1 MAIKGTAPAGAL
13 FVVLLTACSGGIEPA
28 PEPVASVTI
37 APNNPT
43 LVPLQTTQLSAT
55 LKDAS
60 GTTLSGR
67 TVTWTSSAA
76 GVASVSGSGLVTA
89 ASAGSAN
96 ISATSEGKSASVTV
110 TVLDGSLIG
119 IAGGQATG
127 ASGKVTVTVPA
138 GALPTLTP
146 ITIVPVPNP
155 PSDPGL
161 VPGTVYDF
169 GPDGTQFTQA
179 VTLRIKYDP
188 TLLGPGANPA
198 QFRVAKLSGTTWT
211 PLAGSTVDVGTNI
224 VTGLT
229 SSFSEYGVVET
240 PAPVQ
245 SVVVGG
251 QGFIVVGQAAQFTA
265 TLSDAGGHVLTGRV
279 VTWSSSNGTIA
290 SVSTTSGLVT
300 GLAAGGPVTITA
312 TSEGKSGSA
321 PVTVTAPV
329 PPVFVTGRVIDY
341 TTQNGIANAT
351 VTIADDAGVTV
362 GTAVTRADGGF
373 SSTGLTVL
381 HPASGGFLQTQATGY
396 VSARVRIQ
404 AFTPGG
410 TTVTETVPLVP
421 QSSLLGGISGTVRNA
436 RTSQPISGA
445 NISLTI
451 VGDITFNRTTTSDG
465 SGNFSFTQLQAGTY
479 NLDATAGADFSIASR
494 TGVAVGNSGVTPGQD
509 IILSPF
515 GEIRI
520 VLTWGSQPSD
530 LDSHLTGPLTGGGRF
545 HVYYASRGN
554 LTSAPFASLD
564 LDDVSGNGPETIT
577 IAQITAGGVYRYSV
591 HDFSNRASTTSS
603 ALGSS
608 GAKVQVYDTRGV
620 AHDFFVPG
628 GAGTLWTVFEL
639 TGPPDN
645 PVITPLNT
653 MGFTDSS
660 GGITSPPALR
670 GIATDAEL
678 IGRAGQQRKTKP
690 R

>member
-1 MAIKGTAPAGAL
+1 MARKRLTLVAM
-13 FVVLLTACSGGIEPA
+13 LLAACSGGTGGPD

-37 APNNPT
+37 APANPT

-55 LKDAS
+55 LKDAA
-60 GTTLSGR
+60 GATLSGR
-67 TVTWTSSAA
+67 SITWSSSATT
-76 GVASVSGSGLVTA
+76 VASVSGTGLVTA
-89 ASAGSAN
+89 VLAGTTTVTAS
-96 ISATSEGKSASVTV
+96 SEGRNASVTV
-110 TVLDGSLIG
+110 TVRDGSLIG
-119 IAGGQATG
+119 VAGGQATG
-127 ASGKVTVTVPA
+127 ASGKVTITVPA
-138 GALPTLTP
+138 GALPTATP

-155 PSDPGL
+155 PVTG
-161 VPGTVYDF
+161 VIEGTAYDF
-169 GPDGTQFTQA
+169 GPEGLQFTQP
-179 VTLRIKYDP
+179 VIIRIKYDP
-188 TLLGPGANPA
+188 GQLGSGANPA
-198 QFRVAKLSGTTWT
+198 QFRVAKLIGNTWT
-211 PLAGSTVDVGTNI
+211 PLPGSSVDVATAT
-224 VTGLT
+224 VTGQT

-245 SVVVGG
+245 TVVVAG
-251 QGFIVVGQAAQFTA
+251 QGFIVLGQAVQFTA
-265 TLSDAGGHVLTGRV
+265 TLSDAGGHALSGRV

-290 SVSTTSGLVT
+290 SVSSTGLVT

-321 PVTVTAPV
+321 PITVTAPV
-329 PPVFVTGRVIDY
+329 QPVFVRGRVIDF

-351 VTIADDAGVTV
+351 VNILDNVGVVV
-362 GTAVTRADGGF
+362 GSATTQADGSF
-373 SSTGLTVL
+373 SSTALTVFQ
-381 HPASGGFLQTQATGY
+381 PASGGFVQAQATGY
-396 VSARVRIQ
+396 VSARVRIG

-410 TTVTETVPLVP
+410 TTVAETVPLVP

-436 RTSQPISGA
+436 RTSLAISGA

-451 VGDITFNRTTTSDG
+451 VGDINFNRTTTSDG

-479 NLDATAGADFSIASR
+479 NLDATATDFSIASR

-509 IILSPF
+509 IILSPS
-515 GEIRI
+515 GGSEVRI

-530 LDSHLTGPLTGGGRF
+530 LDSHLTGPSSGGGRF
-545 HVYYASRGN
+545 HVYFASRGS
-554 LTSAPFASLD
+554 LTAAPFAALD

-577 IAQITAGGVYRYSV
+577 IAQFTAGGVYRYSV
-591 HDFSNRASTTSS
+591 HDFSNRTSTTSS

-608 GAKVQVYDTRGV
+608 GAKVQVYDSRGV

-645 PVITPLNT
+645 PVITPVNT
-653 MGFTDSS
+653 MGFADNS
-660 GGITSPPALR
+660 GGITTPPAVR
-670 GIATDAEL
+670 GSGSDAEL
-678 IGRAGQQRKTKP
+678 IGRVFRQSKPKP